1 MVVVIVWYCLTLAGS
16 GTATAAGSVWPRV
29 MYGKVPSAVTGAAGS
44 SASRMSRH
52 SAYPPSVPSLAWAF
66 FRKIAFWSSL
76 PPPPANVDEVAGDPA
91 ILAEQRTILTQALE
105 SLSPDD
111 RLAVQLYVVDE
122 MPAEQVARAL
132 GYPSAKTVYNRVY
145 RALAALRASL
155 ERVGIKEEGDV

>member
-1 MVVVIVWYCLTLAGS
+1 M
-16 GTATAAGSVWPRV
+16 
-29 MYGKVPSAVTGAAGS
+29 
-44 SASRMSRH
+44 
-52 SAYPPSVPSLAWAF
+52 
-66 FRKIAFWSSL
+66 
-76 PPPPANVDEVAGDPA
+76 DEVAGDPA